1 MFNLVIPCRHFSPPV
16 SSRTALCESWKAA
29 VTGVRKVW
37 FVRLY
42 SPTPH
47 LSPQTPQ
54 RPITACE
61 HHWQEA
67 VSFQKRERIMRF
79 SFLCGIRRS
88 ILPEPGHRGEVR
100 VKTKLPLFLC
110 ISTAVRR
117 SGTQRSHGFATRGLF
132 PAASNKYSS
141 CDSTSFCF
149 YDKAPVLV

>member
-1 MFNLVIPCRHFSPPV
+1 MPTRFSTCLFQDSTV
-16 SSRTALCESWKAA
+16 WILKSSSDLR
-29 VTGVRKVW
+29 VRKLW
-37 FVRLY
+37 FV
-42 SPTPH
+42 SHHNTTSH
-47 LSPQTPQ
+47 LSLQ

-61 HHWQEA
+61 HHWQKA
-67 VSFQKRERIMRF
+67 VSLQKRERIIRF

-88 ILPEPGHRGEVR
+88 ILPEPGHQGEVH

-141 CDSTSFCF
+141 CDSTSLWF